1 MGTIIISKKEHL
13 SYKFKNLENFT
24 NFKKKGFVP
33 FCVGEL
39 HKIVNEYTIVFMKT
53 NNSVSVGF
61 LTSFLPDNNL
71 LINEAGKWVGNYL
84 PVILQTMPF
93 IFSNLENK
101 KSKVLCYVEEYNCVL
116 PENTSGEDFHKMFE
130 ENGEFSEIFKK
141 KLKLTEVFHQNISE
155 TNQACDELYNAGLI
169 VDWPIKFKSGEIEK
183 EIKGLLKID
192 EKKLIDKKN
201 EFSLKKLGKVA
212 LYLAYGQMFSK
223 NNIDK
228 LVNLHSSENT
238 DIVFV
243 EKKKSLREQV
253 LDKQKKESS
262 EELDQLVK
270 NLIADE

>member
-1 MGTIIISKKEHL
+1 M
-13 SYKFKNLENFT
+13 
-24 NFKKKGFVP
+24 
-33 FCVGEL
+33 
-39 HKIVNEYTIVFMKT
+39 
-53 NNSVSVGF
+53 
-61 LTSFLPDNNL
+61 
-71 LINEAGKWVGNYL
+71 
-84 PVILQTMPF
+84 
-93 IFSNLENK
+93 
-101 KSKVLCYVEEYNCVL
+101 
-116 PENTSGEDFHKMFE
+116 
-130 ENGEFSEIFKK
+130 
-141 KLKLTEVFHQNISE
+141 
-155 TNQACDELYNAGLI
+155 
-169 VDWPIKFKSGEIEK
+169 
-183 EIKGLLKID
+183 
-192 EKKLIDKKN
+192 IDKKN